1 MFFDSKS
8 KQASRLLYVFQQAV
22 SATGLQSRECG
33 RYDAAMNSPT
43 PKHIARDELALNYLD
58 ALPYPP
64 YPVQEEALLAWFD
77 ANDGVMVCAPTGTGK
92 TLIAE
97 AAAYEALH
105 TGQTIY
111 YTTPLIA
118 LTEQKFTELQA
129 SAERWGF
136 RREQVGLVTGNR
148 RVNPDAT
155 VLVVVAEI
163 LLNRLLNSHWAA
175 HEEAEAEKTRE
186 RDREADRIAEW
197 GSEGIGHGTS
207 NAAATAVVMT
217 ENSAPSLVQNVPAVT
232 TTSSSE
238 TDLIGWDSDESDAVP
253 AKHALTR
260 SAAPTVHATDSRT
273 NNTVSAASATPS
285 GQPPSAALDFD
296 RVSAVVMD
304 EFHNFSDPE
313 RGIVWEFS
321 LSLLPPHVRL
331 LLLSA
336 TIGNASN
343 FVGWCRKIHGRSL
356 QLVQSLDRRVP
367 LSFRWVPDKLLTE
380 HLEEMAAGDD
390 EMRRTPALVFCFN
403 RDECWNVAEELKG
416 KSMLASGQQ
425 KRLVAEIEK
434 LEWSK
439 GAGTKLKQL
448 LMRGVG
454 VHHAGI
460 LPKHKRIVE
469 DLFQQKLLTIC
480 VCTETLAAGINLPA
494 RSVVLPSLLKGK
506 PGEQK
511 IIDPSSAHQIFGRA
525 GRPQFDTEG
534 FVYVVAHEDD
544 VRILRW
550 KAQYDQIPEDTKDFN
565 LIRAKKALKK
575 KMPTRSN
582 DRQYWNEPQF
592 EKLRFAQPGDL
603 ASRGPL
609 PWRMLAYMLQ
619 LSPEVDR
626 LRKLVHKRLMDPKQL
641 EASEKQLDRML
652 LTLHAGDFVKL
663 DPPPPPPPEIVK
675 PGEAPAPTVEAPAKV
690 SWLSQQLQTAV
701 DKKFEEAT
709 GMKVEKVVEDK
720 DKNRY
725 RPLLAH
731 PTERLEQLFVFRGVN
746 PLYGMFLLEH
756 IGFAD
761 RMERLLVIESV
772 LELPRALIRHVRV
785 PPPHKLPPGPLAL
798 ERIDIELVQRGLIAA
813 GDLYPEFDPDIPFE
827 DRKYAPSLAD
837 KMRMLFESDY
847 PDVPEVSVQPV
858 MVAADLLENFNDDFW
873 LFVSVKDLSK
883 QEGLIFRHLLRL
895 VLLLDEFKQVT
906 PAGMDPNV
914 WQDEL
919 REIAERLTTCC
930 RAVDSNCTDTML
942 AQEDEGD
949 FIEHAQPQPKR

>member
-1 MFFDSKS
+1 M
-8 KQASRLLYVFQQAV
+8 
-22 SATGLQSRECG
+22 
-33 RYDAAMNSPT
+33 
-43 PKHIARDELALNYLD
+43 
-58 ALPYPP
+58 
-64 YPVQEEALLAWFD
+64 LAWFD

-175 HEEAEAEKTRE
+175 HEEAEAEKSRE
-186 RDREADRIAEW
+186 RDREAVRVAEW
-197 GSEGIGHGTS
+197 GNEGGATDQVAAAGTS
-207 NAAATAVVMT
+207 
-217 ENSAPSLVQNVPAVT
+217 
-232 TTSSSE
+232 SE
-238 TDLIGWDSDESDAVP
+238 SDLIGWDSDDSGTLSGTNRLSGAIARAVP
-253 AKHALTR
+253 QDRHVNQCPLVA
-260 SAAPTVHATDSRT
+260 D
-273 NNTVSAASATPS
+273 AASIRTDAGGVGHGRDSCASPH
-285 GQPPSAALDFD
+285 PSAALDFD
-296 RVSAVVMD
+296 RVSAIVMD

-336 TIGNASN
+336 TIGNAST
-343 FVGWCRKIHGRSL
+343 FVGWCRKIHNRSL

-434 LEWSK
+434 IEWSK

-469 DLFQQKLLTIC
+469 ELFQQKLLTIC

-550 KAQYDQIPEDTKDFN
+550 KAQYDQIPEDTKDPN

-592 EKLRFAQPGDL
+592 EKLRIAQPGDL

-663 DPPPPPPPEIVK
+663 DPPPPPPPEVVK
-675 PGEAPAPTVEAPAKV
+675 PGETPAPVVETPKV

-709 GMKVEKVVEDK
+709 GKKVEKAIEDK

-756 IGFAD
+756 IGYAN

-847 PDVPEVSVQPV
+847 PDVAEVSVQPV

-930 RAVDSNCTDTML
+930 RAVDPTCTDTML

-949 FIEHAQPQPKR
+949 FIEHIKPLPKRCDDAVTTSDRDSTSSNFGDDST

>member
-1 MFFDSKS
+1 
-8 KQASRLLYVFQQAV
+8 
-22 SATGLQSRECG
+22 
-33 RYDAAMNSPT
+33 MNSPT
-43 PKHIARDELALNYLD
+43 PKNVARDEMALNYLD

-186 RDREADRIAEW
+186 RDREAERVAEW
-197 GSEGIGHGTS
+197 GSEGGGGETVVAGTTDIG
-207 NAAATAVVMT
+207 ATD
-217 ENSAPSLVQNVPAVT
+217 QVT
-232 TTSSSE
+232 TVGASSE
-238 TDLIGWDSDESDAVP
+238 VDLIGWDSDDSDALPV
-253 AKHALTR
+253 KHALQKGVV
-260 SAAPTVHATDSRT
+260 SADSRG
-273 NNTVSAASATPS
+273 NKFTPS
-285 GQPPSAALDFD
+285 AGSASLPPSAALDFD

-356 QLVQSLDRRVP
+356 QLVQGHERRVP

-434 LEWSK
+434 ITWSK

-469 DLFQQKLLTIC
+469 ELFQQKLLTIC

-534 FVYVVAHEDD
+534 FVYVIAHEDD

-550 KAQYDQIPEDTKDFN
+550 KAQYDQIPEDTKDPN

-592 EKLRFAQPGDL
+592 EKLRIAQPGDL

-663 DPPPPPPPEIVK
+663 DPPPPPPPEIIK
-675 PGEAPAPTVEAPAKV
+675 PGEEPAPTVDAPAKV

-701 DKKFEEAT
+701 DQKFEAAT
-709 GMKVEKVVEDK
+709 GKKVEKVVEDK

-725 RPLLAH
+725 RPVMAH

-756 IGFAD
+756 IGYAD

-772 LELPRALIRHVRV
+772 LELPRALVRHVRV

-813 GDLYPEFDPDIPFE
+813 QDLYPEFDPDIPFE

-847 PDVPEVSVQPV
+847 PDVSEVSVQPV

-873 LFVSVKDLSK
+873 LFISVKDLSK

-895 VLLLDEFKQVT
+895 VLLLDEFKHVT
-906 PAGMDPNV
+906 PTGMDPNV

-930 RAVDSNCTDTML
+930 RAVDPTCTDTML

-949 FIEHAQPQPKR
+949 FIEHTQPLPKR

>member
-1 MFFDSKS
+1 
-8 KQASRLLYVFQQAV
+8 
-22 SATGLQSRECG
+22 
-33 RYDAAMNSPT
+33 MNSPT

-186 RDREADRIAEW
+186 RDREADRVAEW
-197 GSEGIGHGTS
+197 GSEGIGDGTP
-207 NAAATAVVMT
+207 NAGATAVVT
-217 ENSAPSLVQNVPAVT
+217 TANGVASLVQNVPAVT

-260 SAAPTVHATDSRT
+260 SAAPRVHAADSRG
-273 NNTVSAASATPS
+273 NNSASAASATASSP
-285 GQPPSAALDFD
+285 PPSAALDFD

-494 RSVVLPSLLKGK
+494 RAVVLPSLLKGK

-675 PGEAPAPTVEAPAKV
+675 PGEAPTPTVEAPAKV

-709 GMKVEKVVEDK
+709 GKKVEKVVEDK

-725 RPLLAH
+725 RPVMAH

-756 IGFAD
+756 IGYAN

-798 ERIDIELVQRGLIAA
+798 ERIDIELIQRGLIAA
-813 GDLYPEFDPDIPFE
+813 QDLYPEFDPDIPFE

-847 PDVPEVSVQPV
+847 PDVAEVSVQPV

-949 FIEHAQPQPKR
+949 FIEHTQPQPKR

>member
-1 MFFDSKS
+1 
-8 KQASRLLYVFQQAV
+8 
-22 SATGLQSRECG
+22 
-33 RYDAAMNSPT
+33 MNSPT

-58 ALPYPP
+58 SLPYPP
-64 YPVQEEALLAWFD
+64 YPVQEEAMLAWFD

-186 RDREADRIAEW
+186 RDREAERVAEW
-197 GSEGIGHGTS
+197 GSDGRGQSVPVISAASEVDQFGWNIDESTAPTAAVDHAIPALSPTGLIS
-207 NAAATAVVMT
+207 NST
-217 ENSAPSLVQNVPAVT
+217 SAPS
-232 TTSSSE
+232 SSS
-238 TDLIGWDSDESDAVP
+238 L
-253 AKHALTR
+253 
-260 SAAPTVHATDSRT
+260 
-273 NNTVSAASATPS
+273 
-285 GQPPSAALDFD
+285 PPSAALDFD
-296 RVSAVVMD
+296 RVSAIVMD

-343 FVGWCRKIHGRSL
+343 FVAWCRKIHNRSL

-390 EMRRTPALVFCFN
+390 AERRTPALVFCFN

-550 KAQYDQIPEDTKDFN
+550 KAQYEQIPEDTKDPN

-663 DPPPPPPPEIVK
+663 DPPPPPPPEVVK
-675 PGEAPAPTVEAPAKV
+675 PGETPAPQEETPKV

-701 DKKFEEAT
+701 DKKYEAAT
-709 GMKVEKVVEDK
+709 GKKVEKVVEDK

-785 PPPHKLPPGPLAL
+785 PPPHKMPPGPLAL
-798 ERIDIELVQRGLIAA
+798 ERIDIELIQRGLIAA

-827 DRKYAPSLAD
+827 ERKYAPALAD

-847 PDVPEVSVQPV
+847 PDVSEVSIQPV
-858 MVAADLLENFNDDFW
+858 MVAADILQNFNDDFW
-873 LFVSVKDLSK
+873 LFISVKDLSK

-906 PAGMDPNV
+906 PANMDPNV
-914 WQDEL
+914 WQEEL
-919 REIAERLTTCC
+919 REIAERLTACC
-930 RAVDSNCTDTML
+930 RAVDPACTDTLL

-949 FIEHAQPQPKR
+949 FIEHSPAKRKP